1 MTMIVEDI
9 IKLLLSLVPYLN
21 AGTMTLIID
30 LAFERLGFKIAK
42 REFKR
47 KPLSSLFWGVCLVFI
62 SSIVALI
69 IQTRLS
75 GLEPFLIF
83 LILFATYLALTQV

>member
-9 IKLLLSLVPYLN
+9 VKLLLGLVPYLN

>member
-1 MTMIVEDI
+1 MSTIVEDAG
-9 IKLLLSLVPYLN
+9 KLLLSLVPYLN
-21 AGTMTLIID
+21 AGIVTLIID

-47 KPLSSLFWGVCLVFI
+47 KPLSSLFWGLCLI
-62 SSIVALI
+62 LIGSIVALI

-75 GLEPFLIF
+75 GFEPFIIF
-83 LILFATYLALTQV
+83 LVLFAAYLALTQM